1 VTIPGGDPNIG
12 RAEIEVR
19 GNTSHFP
26 SDTKRGVEEA
36 LQEAE
41 PTLKKGGEEWGDEV
55 SKSFSTRL
63 KSKVHGIVDEFVREV
78 NKTKITEKVKVDE
91 DVDHNSIKNAVR
103 NIARD
108 LEQEVTSGGGGGVF
122 KFFGQAIS
130 DAIGSGFNVSGKS
143 PLIAFL
149 VPLFGA
155 IAALVVGAI
164 QAVNGLA
171 AALLTIP
178 NILGAI
184 GLQALT
190 LMLIFKDVGPAIGAA
205 LAATNAKELQAALK
219 DLDPYVRNFVQELV
233 YIRNEFRDITKY
245 LDIQFFKN
253 LGNTLLDI
261 FDYNRY
267 TLFTGLFNLAGELGT
282 YFATIGKAF
291 ETPEFAKFLYDL
303 FREIDVFLATNG
315 PTLQKFLTQV
325 FIFLDSL
332 MGATRDVG
340 GVFNDFLEVFGDW
353 LEETA
358 KSKDF
363 QDWLKE
369 LPTLLTDAGRLL
381 GVLADLLI
389 TLFNSIDKAGGQ
401 EFVDQLVFMIALLT
415 QFFSSDLGIQA
426 LKALLI
432 IILVL
437 TAAFV
442 DLVIAIGAV
451 LGGIQE
457 LGNWLNDVAGPAI
470 GKFFSNLGHAIA
482 EGLSPKPITDF
493 LDNIKNT
500 FETLGKNAFAWG
512 KNFLKSFINGI
523 LDQVPG
529 VAAAAKAAVAA
540 AAQFFP
546 HSPAKVGPFSGAGAP
561 EESGRAVMRDFAK
574 GLMDQGRQ
582 AVGDVNTAMSNLS
595 FGPGAVIANFYGSNP
610 TPQQAQT
617 LGTAL
622 GTGIS
627 DQLAARNARLAVRT
641 M

>member
-19 GNTSHFP
+19 GDTSRFP
-26 SDTKRGVEEA
+26 GDAKRGVEDAFKET
-36 LQEAE
+36 E
-41 PTLKKGGEEWGDEV
+41 PSLKKGGEQWGDEV

-78 NKTKITEKVKVDE
+78 NKTKITEKIKVDE
-91 DVDHNSIKNAVR
+91 DVDHDSIKNAVR

-108 LEQEVTSGGGGGVF
+108 LEQEVSGGGVF

-149 VPLFGA
+149 IPTFGA

-171 AALLTIP
+171 GALLTIP

-190 LMLIFKDVGPAIGAA
+190 LMLIFKDIAPAISAA
-205 LAATNAKELQAALK
+205 FAAKNAKELQDALK
-219 DLDPYVRNFVQELV
+219 GLDPYVRNFIQELV
-233 YIRNEFRDITKY
+233 YIRDAFKDITKY

-261 FDYNRY
+261 FNFNRY
-267 TLFTGLFNLAGELGT
+267 TLFTGLFTLAGQLGT

-291 ETPEFAKFLYDL
+291 QTPQFAKFLYDL
-303 FREIDVFLATNG
+303 FQQVDIFLARNG
-315 PTLQKFLTQV
+315 PTLQKFLTQA

-332 MGATRDVG
+332 MGATGAVG
-340 GVFNDFLEVFGDW
+340 DVFNDFLRVFGDW

-358 KSKDF
+358 KSKEF
-363 QDWLKE
+363 QDWLRE
-369 LPTLLTDAGRLL
+369 LPSLLTDAGRLL
-381 GVLADLLI
+381 AVLADLI
-389 TLFNSIDKAGGQ
+389 VSLFSSIDKAGGQ
-401 EFVDQLVFMIALLT
+401 QFVDQLVFMISLLT
-415 QFFSSDLGIQA
+415 AFFSSDLGIQA
-426 LKALLI
+426 LKSLLI
-432 IILVL
+432 VILVL

-442 DLVIAIGAV
+442 DMVIAIGAV
-451 LGGIQE
+451 LGAFQS

-470 GKFFSNLGHAIA
+470 GNFFENLGHMIA
-482 EGLSPKPITDF
+482 DGLTPRPIREF
-493 LDNIKNT
+493 LDNIKLM
-500 FETLGKNAFAWG
+500 FETLAKNAFSWG
-512 KNFLKSFINGI
+512 KNFIKSFINGI

-529 VAAAAKAAVAA
+529 VAAAARFAVAA

-561 EESGRAVMRDFAK
+561 EESGRAVIRDFAK
-574 GLMDQGRQ
+574 GLLDQGRQ
-582 AVGDVNTAMSNLS
+582 VTGDVNTAMSNLS